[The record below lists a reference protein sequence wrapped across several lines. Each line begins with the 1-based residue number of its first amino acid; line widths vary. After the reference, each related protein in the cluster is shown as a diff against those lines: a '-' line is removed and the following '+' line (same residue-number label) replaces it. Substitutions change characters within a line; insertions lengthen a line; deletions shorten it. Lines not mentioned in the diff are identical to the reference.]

1 MEGDYDEEFG
11 IPGHAAK
18 SGWASKLQSFL
29 KDLGVPFEAEGEAT
43 RIRLYEG
50 VLAEVREAEKEGY
63 AVEVSIPLPG
73 DCAEG
78 CDIEYH
84 VEAYRAAL
92 RLLAGLGSALAYYLD
107 DSIPGYPVL
116 RARATF
122 ANPYELAD
130 RLAEAVRA
138 YFGSA
143 NAGQRE

>member
-1 MEGDYDEEFG
+1 MGGDYDEEFG

-18 SGWASKLQSFL
+18 SDWASKLQSFL

-50 VLAEVREAEKEGY
+50 VLAEVREAEEGGY

-73 DCAEG
+73 ECTGG
-78 CDIEYH
+78 CDLDYH

-92 RLLAGLGSALAYYLD
+92 RLLAGLGSTLAYYLD
-107 DSIPGYPVL
+107 DSIPGYPIL

-122 ANPYELAD
+122 DNPYDLAD

-138 YFGSA
+138 YFGGA
-143 NAGQRE
+143 KAGQRE